1 MVSIMH
7 IVFSTS
13 NYCRL
18 AALIICLLISQKGN
32 SLLPEYQDFPNKIF
46 DLTEKE
52 NEFALID
59 KFAQLEKSNNSTI
72 KVTEIKEIVQNFI
85 EEFNTRYSCALSLPE
100 ACALINQ
107 QIPSMPISN
116 KDKDLLNT
124 LINFLQS
131 SNQEEQTKAI
141 SRFYQ
146 SAFTHEEM
154 WQGKK
159 NKKDKKQAKGIPEL
173 PANVYIGALEL
184 LTGALIC
191 IVPYPGAW
199 RVGVAVMGDG
209 TRRVI
214 DGFAQASDEKRQNPN
229 NI

>member
-1 MVSIMH
+1 MH
-7 IVFSTS
+7 IVFSTG

-18 AALIICLLISQKGN
+18 AAVIICLFIGQKGN
-32 SLLPEYQDFPNKIF
+32 CLLPEYQDLPNNIL
-46 DLTEKE
+46 DLTEREDEFTLITKFDHLE
-52 NEFALID
+52 NI
-59 KFAQLEKSNNSTI
+59 NSKI
-72 KVTEIKEIVQNFI
+72 KVSEIKEIVQNFI
-85 EEFNTRYSCALSLPE
+85 DEFNTRYSCALSLPD
-100 ACALINQ
+100 ACALIKQ
-107 QIPSMPISN
+107 QIPFMSIAIE
-116 KDKDLLNT
+116 DKDLLNT

-131 SNQEEQTKAI
+131 SNQEEQAKAI
-141 SRFYQ
+141 SQFYR
-146 SAFTHEEM
+146 SAFTHEKL
-154 WQGKK
+154 WTIQKNGKE
-159 NKKDKKQAKGIPEL
+159 KKQAKGIPEL

-229 NI
+229 NN